1 MTTISNKEMALLGLL
16 SEGPMHAYGIEKEIE
31 NRSMR
36 EWTEISMS
44 SVYKLLNKL
53 EVEGLIGSEARLAPN
68 NVAQRVYEI
77 TENGRAALRERIK
90 AFLSEPEHYLHRI
103 DLATSHLDQ
112 LTREEAIECLRKYR
126 DKLSEGIRCYKELE
140 GYLISVECPNHSMAL
155 ARRPQYLL
163 EGEVGWVE
171 EYISAISAMDVIC

>member
-53 EVEGLIGSEARLAPN
+53 EEDALIGSEVRISSN
-68 NVAQRVYEI
+68 NVAQKVYGI
-77 TENGRAALRERIK
+77 TDEGKAALREQIRTYI
-90 AFLSEPEHYLHRI
+90 SEPEHYLHRI

-112 LTREEAIECLRKYR
+112 LSKEEALECLGKYR
-126 DKLSEGIRCYKELE
+126 DKLTDSIRCYGELE
-140 GYLISVECPNHSMAL
+140 DYLRLVECPIHSMAL
-155 ARRPQYLL
+155 ARRPRYLL
-163 EGEVGWVE
+163 DGEIGWVD
-171 EYISAISAMDVIC
+171 EYIDALSGMEGIR

>member
-1 MTTISNKEMALLGLL
+1 MATISNKEMALLGLL

-53 EVEGLIGSEARLAPN
+53 EEDGMIGSEVRLAPN
-68 NVAQRVYEI
+68 NVTQRVYDI

-112 LTREEAIECLRKYR
+112 LSKEEALECLGKYR
-126 DKLSEGIRCYKELE
+126 DKLADSIRCYGELE
-140 GYLISVECPNHSMAL
+140 DYLRSVECPIHSMAL
-155 ARRPQYLL
+155 ARRPRYLL
-163 EGEVGWVE
+163 EGEIGWVD
-171 EYISAISAMDVIC
+171 EYIVALSGMEGIR

>member
-1 MTTISNKEMALLGLL
+1 MDTISNKEMALLGLL

-53 EVEGLIGSEARLAPN
+53 EEDGMIGSEARLAPN
-68 NVAQRVYEI
+68 NVAQRVYAI
-77 TENGRAALRERIK
+77 TESGRAALRERIK
-90 AFLSEPEHYLHRI
+90 AFLSDPEHYLHRI

-112 LTREEAIECLRKYR
+112 LSKEEALECLGKYR
-126 DKLSEGIRCYKELE
+126 DKLADGIRCYGELE
-140 GYLISVECPNHSMAL
+140 GYLRSVECPIHSMAL
-155 ARRPQYLL
+155 ARRPRYLL
-163 EGEVGWVE
+163 EGEIGWVD
-171 EYISAISAMDVIC
+171 EYVAAISAMNEIS